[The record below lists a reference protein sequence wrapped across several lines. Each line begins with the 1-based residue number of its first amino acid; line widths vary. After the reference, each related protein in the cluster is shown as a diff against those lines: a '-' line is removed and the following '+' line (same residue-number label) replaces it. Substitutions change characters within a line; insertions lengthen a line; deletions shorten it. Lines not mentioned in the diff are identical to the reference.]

1 MTNFLIGLSSGLAV
15 GGFLG
20 VLVMAILSVNKDE
33 E

>member
-1 MTNFLIGLSSGLAV
+1 MTNFLMGLAIGIAV

-20 VLVMAILSVNKDE
+20 VLVMAILQINKDE